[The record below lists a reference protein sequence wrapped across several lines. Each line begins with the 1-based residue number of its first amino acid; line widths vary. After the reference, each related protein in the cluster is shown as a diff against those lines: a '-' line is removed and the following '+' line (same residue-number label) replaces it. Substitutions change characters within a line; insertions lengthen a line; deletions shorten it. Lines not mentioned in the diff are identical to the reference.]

1 MSSKKPTLVVLG
13 ATGNQG
19 GSVLSHFLSLTP
31 SPYALRGVTRD
42 EISSEP
48 ASLDAAFKGAS
59 AIFSVTDYWM
69 LYGSFMAQQQSSV
82 NGQSPM
88 LFAKEKEIQQNKNI
102 IDAAA
107 KVESLERFIFSSL
120 PNIEKLSGG
129 KYSHVHQFDGK
140 AIAEEYGKTT
150 YPELWKKTSV
160 LYAGFFLENYLKPDA
175 SAYRPKLDIAK
186 NMLSLGAVG
195 TVHLPMFS
203 AKANTGPIVHA
214 LLRDSAGQKVI
225 ASNAWLTFQDSAKT
239 LANVLNKDIEFTNE
253 QPSFNISDPEL
264 GQNFADMMGW
274 YIEFNYDGSKVDKSV
289 KQPKDLGVE
298 SHLMSV
304 EEWCRKQDWE
314 RILDVI

>member
-1 MSSKKPTLVVLG
+1 
-13 ATGNQG
+13 
-19 GSVLSHFLSLTP
+19 
-31 SPYALRGVTRD
+31 
-42 EISSEP
+42 
-48 ASLDAAFKGAS
+48 
-59 AIFSVTDYWM
+59 
-69 LYGSFMAQQQSSV
+69 
-82 NGQSPM
+82 
-88 LFAKEKEIQQNKNI
+88 
-102 IDAAA
+102 
-107 KVESLERFIFSSL
+107 
-120 PNIEKLSGG
+120 
-129 KYSHVHQFDGK
+129 
-140 AIAEEYGKTT
+140 
-150 YPELWKKTSV
+150 
-160 LYAGFFLENYLKPDA
+160 
-175 SAYRPKLDIAK
+175 
-186 NMLSLGAVG
+186 MLSLGAVG

-225 ASNAWLTFQDSAKT
+225 ASNAWLTFQDFAKT